1 MAAPKQMRPLLHT
14 ALPHCL
20 IYLSRVWST
29 RVPNVDLLSWA
40 PNCKT
45 HHPRYLLSSFFVFI
59 EDSLKYWSKDAP
71 CDVLIVL
78 CNFTSA
84 IQRDLLRSSA
94 FSLSFQSVFHLQK
107 KRVKQTDV
115 FYRMSHCE
123 RERFYK
129 SRRWMMQTRTL
140 SNFTFCVHG
149 VITLRYTQIS
159 SYLHLRI
166 KEDILLFISYCI
178 LFTGR

>member
-1 MAAPKQMRPLLHT
+1 M
-14 ALPHCL
+14 
-20 IYLSRVWST
+20 
-29 RVPNVDLLSWA
+29 PNVDLLSWA
-40 PNCKT
+40 RNCKT

-115 FYRMSHCE
+115 FLLNES
-123 RERFYK
+123 
-129 SRRWMMQTRTL
+129 
-140 SNFTFCVHG
+140 
-149 VITLRYTQIS
+149 LRKGTV
-159 SYLHLRI
+159 LTADV
-166 KEDILLFISYCI
+166 E
-178 LFTGR
+178 

>member
-1 MAAPKQMRPLLHT
+1 MPD
-14 ALPHCL
+14 
-20 IYLSRVWST
+20 
-29 RVPNVDLLSWA
+29 VDLLSWVW
-40 PNCKT
+40 NSKT

-115 FYRMSHCE
+115 F
-123 RERFYK
+123 
-129 SRRWMMQTRTL
+129 
-140 SNFTFCVHG
+140 
-149 VITLRYTQIS
+149 
-159 SYLHLRI
+159 
-166 KEDILLFISYCI
+166 LLNES
-178 LFTGR
+178 LQKGTVL